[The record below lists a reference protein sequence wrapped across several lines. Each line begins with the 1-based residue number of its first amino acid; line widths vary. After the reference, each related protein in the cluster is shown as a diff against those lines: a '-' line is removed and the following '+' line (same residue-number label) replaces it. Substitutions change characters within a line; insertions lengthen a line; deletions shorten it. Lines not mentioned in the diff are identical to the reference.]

1 MTPCTIL
8 FLFLGV
14 YMKEN
19 EISIYKFLY
28 TYLFITNKDLYKITH
43 EDVKILFP
51 YLKRCSFDDVKKNPH
66 LIKDRKVVFVNDGR
80 KTIPYYVPEI
90 EDYFQEKNTIGMVK
104 DEEYVERSYYDFEN
118 MSNYELKETLEN
130 KNNARKNRMKAK
142 QELEERGLIL
152 KKKYKREKYRYEGE

>member
-1 MTPCTIL
+1 
-8 FLFLGV
+8 
-14 YMKEN
+14 MKEN

-80 KTIPYYVPEI
+80 KTIPYYVNNESRLLRGEAGDGAKITVNGKEESLNTKISVNDIIEI
-90 EDYFQEKNTIGMVK
+90 I
-104 DEEYVERSYYDFEN
+104 
-118 MSNYELKETLEN
+118 
-130 KNNARKNRMKAK
+130 A
-142 QELEERGLIL
+142 I
-152 KKKYKREKYRYEGE
+152 